1 MTMLSTLPHHL
12 YFGID
17 LNKAMQRKGK
27 MSMKNHIHMFHA
39 TRAKARD
46 YYWSTQV
53 ASKWSTKRMTLC
65 IMFKYC

>member
-53 ASKWSTKRMTLC
+53 VSK
-65 IMFKYC
+65 